1 MTNKNLIKNA
11 VIYARVSSVGNRQNT
26 DRQVTD
32 LTEYAVKNGYCV
44 KNVFTEHISGA
55 KETKD
60 RQTLT
65 DCLNYIEDADNQVSI
80 LLVSE
85 LSRLGRNVDDV
96 TKNVIAF
103 KEKHINVFFQKEGFQ
118 LFDDN
123 GDVNPFTNIFV
134 AVLGTCAQIERDN
147 IKFRLNSGLA
157 QYRAN
162 GGKVGRKEG
171 YQKPKEDYL
180 NQYPELIQKLKE
192 RKNHLD
198 NGIRDKDDSVR
209 AIAGQYNV
217 NVSTVQTIRQLFN
230 L

>member
-1 MTNKNLIKNA
+1 MKKNFAKNA
-11 VIYARVSSVGNRQNT
+11 VIYARVSSIGNRQNT
-26 DRQVTD
+26 DRQVAD
-32 LTEYAVKNGYCV
+32 LTAYAVKNGYSV
-44 KNVFTEHISGA
+44 VNIFTEHVSGA

-60 RQTLT
+60 RQTLS
-65 DCLNYIEDADNQVSI
+65 DCLTFIEDQANEVSI

-103 KEKHINVFFQKEGFQ
+103 KEKHINVYFQKEGFQ

-123 GDVNPFTNIFV
+123 GEVNPFTNIFV

-162 GGKVGRKEG
+162 GGRVGRKEG

-180 NQYPELIQKLKE
+180 AQYPELIQKLKE

-198 NGIRDKDDSVR
+198 NGIRDKDHSVR
-209 AIAGQYNV
+209 SIAQHFGV
-217 NVSTVQTIRQLFN
+217 NVSTVQTIRGIFEL
-230 L
+230 

>member
-1 MTNKNLIKNA
+1 MKKNFVKNT
-11 VIYARVSSVGNRQNT
+11 VIYARVSSIGNRQNT
-26 DRQVTD
+26 DRQVAD
-32 LTEYAVKNGYCV
+32 LTAYAVKNGYSV
-44 KNVFTEHISGA
+44 VNIFTEHVSGA

-60 RQTLT
+60 RQTLS
-65 DCLNYIEDADNQVSI
+65 DCLTFIEDQANEVSI

-103 KEKHINVFFQKEGFQ
+103 KEKHINVYFQKEGFQ

-123 GDVNPFTNIFV
+123 GEVNPFTNIFV

-162 GGKVGRKEG
+162 GGRVGRKEG

-180 NQYPELIQKLKE
+180 AQYPELIQKLKE

-209 AIAGQYNV
+209 SIAQHFGV
-217 NVSTVQTIRQLFN
+217 NVSTVQTIRGIFEL
-230 L
+230 

>member
-1 MTNKNLIKNA
+1 M
-11 VIYARVSSVGNRQNT
+11 
-26 DRQVTD
+26 
-32 LTEYAVKNGYCV
+32 
-44 KNVFTEHISGA
+44 
-55 KETKD
+55 
-60 RQTLT
+60 
-65 DCLNYIEDADNQVSI
+65 
-80 LLVSE
+80 
-85 LSRLGRNVDDV
+85 DDV

-103 KEKHINVFFQKEGFQ
+103 KEKHTNVYFQKEGFQ

-123 GDVNPFTNIFV
+123 GEVNPFTNIFV

-162 GGKVGRKEG
+162 GGRVGRKEG

-180 NQYPELIQKLKE
+180 AQYPELIQKLKE

-209 AIAGQYNV
+209 SIAQHFGV
-217 NVSTVQTIRQLFN
+217 NVSTVQTIRGIFEL
-230 L
+230 

>member
-1 MTNKNLIKNA
+1 MKKNFVKNA
-11 VIYARVSSVGNRQNT
+11 VIYARVSSIGNRQNT
-26 DRQVTD
+26 DRQVAD
-32 LTEYAVKNGYCV
+32 LTAYAVKNGYSV
-44 KNVFTEHISGA
+44 VNIFTEHVSGA

-60 RQTLT
+60 RQTLS
-65 DCLNYIEDADNQVSI
+65 DCLTFIEDQANGVSI

-103 KEKHINVFFQKEGFQ
+103 KEKHINVYFQKEGFQ

-123 GDVNPFTNIFV
+123 GEVNPFTNIFV

-162 GGKVGRKEG
+162 GGRVGRKEG

-180 NQYPELIQKLKE
+180 AQYPELIQKLKE

-209 AIAGQYNV
+209 SIAQHFGV
-217 NVSTVQTIRQLFN
+217 NVSTVQTIRGIFEL
-230 L
+230 

>member
-1 MTNKNLIKNA
+1 MKKNFVKNA
-11 VIYARVSSVGNRQNT
+11 VIYARVSSIGNRQNT
-26 DRQVTD
+26 DRQVAD
-32 LTEYAVKNGYCV
+32 LTAYAVKKGYSV
-44 KNVFTEHISGA
+44 VNIFTEHVSGA

-60 RQTLT
+60 RQTLS
-65 DCLNYIEDADNQVSI
+65 DCLTFIEDQANGVSI

-103 KEKHINVFFQKEGFQ
+103 KEKHINVYFQKEGFQ

-123 GDVNPFTNIFV
+123 GEVNPFTNIFV

-162 GGKVGRKEG
+162 GGRVGRKEG

-180 NQYPELIQKLKE
+180 AQYPELIQKLKE

-209 AIAGQYNV
+209 SIAQHVGG
-217 NVSTVQTIRQLFN
+217 NVSTVQTIRGIFEL
-230 L
+230 

>member
-1 MTNKNLIKNA
+1 MKKNFVKNA
-11 VIYARVSSVGNRQNT
+11 VIYARVSSIGNRQNT
-26 DRQVTD
+26 DRQVAD
-32 LTEYAVKNGYCV
+32 LTAYAVKNGYSV
-44 KNVFTEHISGA
+44 VNIFTEHVSGA

-60 RQTLT
+60 RQTLS
-65 DCLNYIEDADNQVSI
+65 DCLTFIEDQANGVSI

-103 KEKHINVFFQKEGFQ
+103 KEKHINVYFQKEGFQ

-123 GDVNPFTNIFV
+123 GEVNPFTNIFV

-162 GGKVGRKEG
+162 GGRVGRKEG

-180 NQYPELIQKLKE
+180 AQYPELIQKLKE

-209 AIAGQYNV
+209 SIAQHFGV
-217 NVSTVQTIRQLFN
+217 NVSTVQTIRGIF
-230 L
+230 

>member
-1 MTNKNLIKNA
+1 MNTKNLVKNA

-26 DRQVTD
+26 DRQVAD
-32 LTEYAVKNGYCV
+32 LTEYAVKNGYSV
-44 KNVFTEHISGA
+44 VNIFTEHISGA

-60 RQTLT
+60 RQSLT
-65 DCLNYIEDADNQVSI
+65 DCLNFIEDKDNKVSI

-103 KEKHINVFFQKEGFQ
+103 KEKHINVYFQKEGFQ

-123 GDVNPFTNIFV
+123 GEVNPFTNIFV

-180 NQYPELIQKLKE
+180 KEYPELIQKLKE

-209 AIAGQYNV
+209 SIAQHFGV
-217 NVSTVQTIRQLFN
+217 NVSTVQVIRKLFN

>member
-1 MTNKNLIKNA
+1 MKKNFAKNA
-11 VIYARVSSVGNRQNT
+11 VIYARVSSIGNRQNT
-26 DRQVTD
+26 DRQVAD
-32 LTEYAVKNGYCV
+32 LTAYAVKNGYSV
-44 KNVFTEHISGA
+44 VNIFTEHVSGA

-60 RQTLT
+60 RQTLS
-65 DCLNYIEDADNQVSI
+65 DCLTFIEDQANEVSI

-103 KEKHINVFFQKEGFQ
+103 KEKHINVYFQKEGFQ

-123 GDVNPFTNIFV
+123 GEVNPFTNIFV

-162 GGKVGRKEG
+162 GGRVGRQEG

-180 NQYPELIQKLKE
+180 AQYPELIQKLKE

-209 AIAGQYNV
+209 SIAQHFGV
-217 NVSTVQTIRQLFN
+217 NVSTVQTIRGIFEL
-230 L
+230 

>member
-1 MTNKNLIKNA
+1 MKKNFAKNA
-11 VIYARVSSVGNRQNT
+11 VIYARVSSIGNRQNT
-26 DRQVTD
+26 DRQVAD
-32 LTEYAVKNGYCV
+32 LTAYAVKNGYSV
-44 KNVFTEHISGA
+44 VNIFTEHVSGA

-60 RQTLT
+60 RQTLS
-65 DCLNYIEDADNQVSI
+65 DCLTFIEDQANEVSI

-103 KEKHINVFFQKEGFQ
+103 KEKHINVYFQKEGFQ

-123 GDVNPFTNIFV
+123 GEVNPFTNIFV
-134 AVLGTCAQIERDN
+134 AVQGMCAQIELDN

-162 GGKVGRKEG
+162 GGRVGRKEG

-180 NQYPELIQKLKE
+180 AQYPELIQKLKE

-209 AIAGQYNV
+209 SIAQHFGV
-217 NVSTVQTIRQLFN
+217 NVSTVQTIRGIFEL
-230 L
+230 

>member
-1 MTNKNLIKNA
+1 MKKNFVKNA
-11 VIYARVSSVGNRQNT
+11 VIYARVSSIGNRQNT
-26 DRQVTD
+26 DRQVAD
-32 LTEYAVKNGYCV
+32 LTAYAVKNGYSV
-44 KNVFTEHISGA
+44 VNIFTEHVSGA

-60 RQTLT
+60 RQTLS
-65 DCLNYIEDADNQVSI
+65 DCLTFIEDQANGVSI

-103 KEKHINVFFQKEGFQ
+103 KEKHINVYFQKEGFQ

-123 GDVNPFTNIFV
+123 GEVNPFTNIFV

-162 GGKVGRKEG
+162 GGRVGRKEG
-171 YQKPKEDYL
+171 YHKPKEDYL
-180 NQYPELIQKLKE
+180 AQYPELIQKLKE

-209 AIAGQYNV
+209 SIAQHFGV
-217 NVSTVQTIRQLFN
+217 NVSTVQTIRGIFEL
-230 L
+230 

>member
-1 MTNKNLIKNA
+1 MKKNFAKNA
-11 VIYARVSSVGNRQNT
+11 VIYARVSSIGNRQNT
-26 DRQVTD
+26 DRQVAD
-32 LTEYAVKNGYCV
+32 LTAYAVKNGYSV
-44 KNVFTEHISGA
+44 VNIFTEHVSGA

-60 RQTLT
+60 RQTLS
-65 DCLNYIEDADNQVSI
+65 DCLTFIEDQANEVSI

-103 KEKHINVFFQKEGFQ
+103 KEKHINVYFQKEGFQ

-123 GDVNPFTNIFV
+123 GEVNPFTNIFV

-162 GGKVGRKEG
+162 GGRVGRKEG

-180 NQYPELIQKLKE
+180 AQYPELIQKLKE

-209 AIAGQYNV
+209 SIAQHFGV
-217 NVSTVQTIRQLFN
+217 NVSTVQTIRGIFGL
-230 L
+230 

>member
-1 MTNKNLIKNA
+1 MKKNFVKNA
-11 VIYARVSSVGNRQNT
+11 VIYARVSSIGNRQNT
-26 DRQVTD
+26 DRQVAD
-32 LTEYAVKNGYCV
+32 LTAYAVKNGYSV
-44 KNVFTEHISGA
+44 VNIFTEHVSGA

-60 RQTLT
+60 RQTLS
-65 DCLNYIEDADNQVSI
+65 DCLTFIEDQANGVSI

-103 KEKHINVFFQKEGFQ
+103 KEKHINVYFQKEGFQ

-123 GDVNPFTNIFV
+123 GEVNPFTNIFV

-162 GGKVGRKEG
+162 GGRVGRKEG

-180 NQYPELIQKLKE
+180 AQYPELIQKLKE
-192 RKNHLD
+192 RKNHPD

-209 AIAGQYNV
+209 SIAQHFGV
-217 NVSTVQTIRQLFN
+217 NVSTVQTIRGIFEL
-230 L
+230 

>member
-1 MTNKNLIKNA
+1 MKKNFAKNA
-11 VIYARVSSVGNRQNT
+11 VIYARVSSIGNRQNT
-26 DRQVTD
+26 DRQVAD
-32 LTEYAVKNGYCV
+32 LTAYAVKNGYSV
-44 KNVFTEHISGA
+44 VNIFTEHVSGA

-60 RQTLT
+60 RQTLS
-65 DCLNYIEDADNQVSI
+65 DCLTFIEDQANEVSI

-103 KEKHINVFFQKEGFQ
+103 KEKHIHVYFQKEGFQ

-123 GDVNPFTNIFV
+123 GEVNPFTNIFV

-162 GGKVGRKEG
+162 GGRVGRKEG

-180 NQYPELIQKLKE
+180 AQYPELIQKLKE

-209 AIAGQYNV
+209 SIAQHFGV
-217 NVSTVQTIRQLFN
+217 NVSTVQTIRGIFEL
-230 L
+230 

>member
-1 MTNKNLIKNA
+1 MKKNFVKNA
-11 VIYARVSSVGNRQNT
+11 VIYARVSSIGNRQNT
-26 DRQVTD
+26 DRQVAD
-32 LTEYAVKNGYCV
+32 LTAYAVKNGYSV
-44 KNVFTEHISGA
+44 VNIFTEHVSGA

-60 RQTLT
+60 RQTLS
-65 DCLNYIEDADNQVSI
+65 DCLTFIEDQANGVSI

-103 KEKHINVFFQKEGFQ
+103 KEKHINVYFQKEGFQ

-123 GDVNPFTNIFV
+123 GEVNPFTNIFV

-162 GGKVGRKEG
+162 GGRVGRKEG

-180 NQYPELIQKLKE
+180 AQYPELIRKLKE

-209 AIAGQYNV
+209 SIAQHFGV
-217 NVSTVQTIRQLFN
+217 NVSTVQTIRGIFEL
-230 L
+230 

>member
-1 MTNKNLIKNA
+1 MKKNFAKNA
-11 VIYARVSSVGNRQNT
+11 VIYARVSSIGNRQNT
-26 DRQVTD
+26 DRQVAD
-32 LTEYAVKNGYCV
+32 LTAYAVKNGYSV
-44 KNVFTEHISGA
+44 VNIFTEHVSGA

-60 RQTLT
+60 RQTLS
-65 DCLNYIEDADNQVSI
+65 DCLTFIEDQANEVSI

-103 KEKHINVFFQKEGFQ
+103 KEKHINVYFQKEGFQ

-123 GDVNPFTNIFV
+123 GEVNPFTNIFV

-162 GGKVGRKEG
+162 GGRVGRKEG

-180 NQYPELIQKLKE
+180 AQYPELIQKLKE

-198 NGIRDKDDSVR
+198 NRIRDKDDSVR
-209 AIAGQYNV
+209 SIAQHFGV
-217 NVSTVQTIRQLFN
+217 NVSTVQTIRGIFEL
-230 L
+230 

>member
-1 MTNKNLIKNA
+1 MKKNFVKNA
-11 VIYARVSSVGNRQNT
+11 VIYARVSSIGNRQNT
-26 DRQVTD
+26 DRQVAD
-32 LTEYAVKNGYCV
+32 LTAYAVKNGYSV
-44 KNVFTEHISGA
+44 VNIFTEHVSGA

-60 RQTLT
+60 RQTLS
-65 DCLNYIEDADNQVSI
+65 DCLTFIEDQANGVSI

-103 KEKHINVFFQKEGFQ
+103 KEKHINVYFQKEGFQ

-123 GDVNPFTNIFV
+123 GEVNPFTNIFV

-162 GGKVGRKEG
+162 GGRVSRKEG

-180 NQYPELIQKLKE
+180 AQYPELIQKLKE

-209 AIAGQYNV
+209 SIAQHFGV
-217 NVSTVQTIRQLFN
+217 NVSTVQTIRGIFEL
-230 L
+230 

>member
-1 MTNKNLIKNA
+1 MKKNFAKNA
-11 VIYARVSSVGNRQNT
+11 VIYARVSSIGNRQNT
-26 DRQVTD
+26 DRQVAD
-32 LTEYAVKNGYCV
+32 LTAYAVKNGYSV
-44 KNVFTEHISGA
+44 VNIFTEHVSGA

-60 RQTLT
+60 RQTLS
-65 DCLNYIEDADNQVSI
+65 DCLTFIEDQANEVSI

-103 KEKHINVFFQKEGFQ
+103 KEKHINVYFQKEGFQ

-123 GDVNPFTNIFV
+123 GEVNPFTNIFV

-147 IKFRLNSGLA
+147 IKFRLNSRLA

-162 GGKVGRKEG
+162 GGRVGRKEG

-180 NQYPELIQKLKE
+180 AQYPELIQKLKE

-209 AIAGQYNV
+209 SIAQHFGV
-217 NVSTVQTIRQLFN
+217 NVSTVQTIRGIFEL
-230 L
+230 

>member
-1 MTNKNLIKNA
+1 MKKNFLKNA
-11 VIYARVSSVGNRQNT
+11 VIYARVSSIGNRQNT
-26 DRQVTD
+26 DRQVAD
-32 LTEYAVKNGYCV
+32 LTAYAVKNGYSV
-44 KNVFTEHISGA
+44 VNIFTEHVSGA

-60 RQTLT
+60 RQTLS
-65 DCLNYIEDADNQVSI
+65 DCLTFIEDQANEVSI

-103 KEKHINVFFQKEGFQ
+103 KEKHINVYFQKEGFQ

-123 GDVNPFTNIFV
+123 GEVNPFTNIFV

-162 GGKVGRKEG
+162 GGRVGRKEG

-180 NQYPELIQKLKE
+180 AQYPELIQKLKE

-209 AIAGQYNV
+209 SIAQHFGV
-217 NVSTVQTIRQLFN
+217 NVSTVQTIRGIFEL
-230 L
+230 

>member
-1 MTNKNLIKNA
+1 MKKNFAKNA
-11 VIYARVSSVGNRQNT
+11 VIYARVSSIGNRQNT
-26 DRQVTD
+26 DRQVAD
-32 LTEYAVKNGYCV
+32 LTAYAVKNGYSV
-44 KNVFTEHISGA
+44 VNIFTEHVSGA

-60 RQTLT
+60 RQTLS
-65 DCLNYIEDADNQVSI
+65 DCLTFIEDQANGVSI

-103 KEKHINVFFQKEGFQ
+103 KEKHINVYFQKEGFQ

-123 GDVNPFTNIFV
+123 GEVNPFTNIFV

-162 GGKVGRKEG
+162 GGRVGRKEG

-180 NQYPELIQKLKE
+180 AQYPELIQKLKE

-209 AIAGQYNV
+209 SIAQHFGV
-217 NVSTVQTIRQLFN
+217 NVSTVQTIRGIFEL
-230 L
+230 

>member
-1 MTNKNLIKNA
+1 MKKNFAKNA
-11 VIYARVSSVGNRQNT
+11 VIYARVSSIGNRQNT
-26 DRQVTD
+26 DRQVAD
-32 LTEYAVKNGYCV
+32 LTAYAVKNGYSV
-44 KNVFTEHISGA
+44 VNIFTEHVSGA

-60 RQTLT
+60 RQTLS
-65 DCLNYIEDADNQVSI
+65 DCLTFIEDQANEVSI

-103 KEKHINVFFQKEGFQ
+103 KEKHTNVYFQKEGFQ

-123 GDVNPFTNIFV
+123 GEVNPFTNIFV

-162 GGKVGRKEG
+162 GGRVGRKEG

-180 NQYPELIQKLKE
+180 AQYPELIQKLKE

-209 AIAGQYNV
+209 SIAQHFGV
-217 NVSTVQTIRQLFN
+217 NVSTVQTIRGIFEL
-230 L
+230 

>member
-1 MTNKNLIKNA
+1 MKKNFVKNA
-11 VIYARVSSVGNRQNT
+11 VIYARVSSIGNRQNT
-26 DRQVTD
+26 DRQVAD
-32 LTEYAVKNGYCV
+32 LTAYAVKNGYSV
-44 KNVFTEHISGA
+44 VNIFTEHVSGA

-60 RQTLT
+60 RQTLS
-65 DCLNYIEDADNQVSI
+65 DCLTFIEDQANGVSI

-103 KEKHINVFFQKEGFQ
+103 KEKHINVYFQKEGFQ

-123 GDVNPFTNIFV
+123 GEVNPFTNIFV

-162 GGKVGRKEG
+162 GGRVGRKEG

-180 NQYPELIQKLKE
+180 AQYPELIQKLKE

-198 NGIRDKDDSVR
+198 NGIREKDDSVR
-209 AIAGQYNV
+209 SIAKHFGV
-217 NVSTVQTIRQLFN
+217 NVSTVQTIRGIFEL
-230 L
+230 

>member
-1 MTNKNLIKNA
+1 MKKNFAKNA
-11 VIYARVSSVGNRQNT
+11 VIYARVSSIGNRQNT
-26 DRQVTD
+26 DRQVAD
-32 LTEYAVKNGYCV
+32 LTAYAVKNGYSV
-44 KNVFTEHISGA
+44 VNIFTEHVSGA

-60 RQTLT
+60 RQTLS
-65 DCLNYIEDADNQVSI
+65 DCLTFIEDQANEVSI

-103 KEKHINVFFQKEGFQ
+103 KEKHINVYFQKEGYQ
-118 LFDDN
+118 LFTDN
-123 GDVNPFTNIFV
+123 GEVNPFTNIFV

-162 GGKVGRKEG
+162 GGRVGRKEG

-180 NQYPELIQKLKE
+180 AQYPELIQKLKE

-209 AIAGQYNV
+209 SIAQHFGV
-217 NVSTVQTIRQLFN
+217 NVSTVQTIRGIFEL
-230 L
+230 

>member
-1 MTNKNLIKNA
+1 MKKNFAKNA
-11 VIYARVSSVGNRQNT
+11 VIYARVSSIGNRQNT
-26 DRQVTD
+26 DRQVAD
-32 LTEYAVKNGYCV
+32 LTAYAVKNGYSV
-44 KNVFTEHISGA
+44 VNIFTEHVSGA

-60 RQTLT
+60 RQTLS
-65 DCLNYIEDADNQVSI
+65 DCLTFIEDQDNGVSI

-103 KEKHINVFFQKEGFQ
+103 KEKHINVYFQKEGFQ

-123 GDVNPFTNIFV
+123 GEVNPFTNIFV

-162 GGKVGRKEG
+162 GGRVGRKEG

-180 NQYPELIQKLKE
+180 AQYPELIQKLKE

-209 AIAGQYNV
+209 SIAQHFGV
-217 NVSTVQTIRQLFN
+217 NVSTVQTIRGIFEL
-230 L
+230 

>member
-1 MTNKNLIKNA
+1 MKKNFVKNA
-11 VIYARVSSVGNRQNT
+11 VIYARVSSIGNRQNT
-26 DRQVTD
+26 DRQVAD
-32 LTEYAVKNGYCV
+32 LTAYAVKNGYSV
-44 KNVFTEHISGA
+44 VNIFTEHVSGA

-60 RQTLT
+60 RQTLS
-65 DCLNYIEDADNQVSI
+65 DCLTFIEDQANEVSI

-103 KEKHINVFFQKEGFQ
+103 KEKHINVYFQKEGFQ

-123 GDVNPFTNIFV
+123 GEVNPFTNIFV

-162 GGKVGRKEG
+162 GGRVGRKEG

-180 NQYPELIQKLKE
+180 AQYPELIQKLKE

-198 NGIRDKDDSVR
+198 NGIRYKDDSVR
-209 AIAGQYNV
+209 SIAQHFGV
-217 NVSTVQTIRQLFN
+217 NVSTVQTIRGIFEL
-230 L
+230 

>member
-1 MTNKNLIKNA
+1 MKKNFVKNA
-11 VIYARVSSVGNRQNT
+11 VIYARVSSIGNRQNT
-26 DRQVTD
+26 DRQVAD
-32 LTEYAVKNGYCV
+32 LTAYAVKNGYSV
-44 KNVFTEHISGA
+44 VNIFTEHVSGA

-60 RQTLT
+60 RQTLS
-65 DCLNYIEDADNQVSI
+65 DCLTFIEDQANEVSI

-103 KEKHINVFFQKEGFQ
+103 KEKHINVYFQKEGFQ

-123 GDVNPFTNIFV
+123 GEVNPFTNIFV

-162 GGKVGRKEG
+162 GGRVGRKEG

-180 NQYPELIQKLKE
+180 AQYPELIQKLKE

-209 AIAGQYNV
+209 SIAQHFGV
-217 NVSTVQTIRQLFN
+217 NVSTVQTIRGIFEL
-230 L
+230 

>member
-1 MTNKNLIKNA
+1 MKKNFAKNA
-11 VIYARVSSVGNRQNT
+11 VIYARVSSIGNRQNT
-26 DRQVTD
+26 DRQVAD
-32 LTEYAVKNGYCV
+32 LTAYAVKNGYSV
-44 KNVFTEHISGA
+44 VNIFTEHVSGA

-60 RQTLT
+60 RQTLS
-65 DCLNYIEDADNQVSI
+65 DCLTFIEDQANGVSI

-103 KEKHINVFFQKEGFQ
+103 KEKHINVYFQKEGFQ

-123 GDVNPFTNIFV
+123 GEVNPFTNIFV
-134 AVLGTCAQIERDN
+134 AVQGMCAQIELDN

-162 GGKVGRKEG
+162 GGRVGRKEG

-180 NQYPELIQKLKE
+180 AQYPELIQKLKE

-209 AIAGQYNV
+209 SIAQHFGV
-217 NVSTVQTIRQLFN
+217 NVSTVQTIRGIFEL
-230 L
+230 

>member
-1 MTNKNLIKNA
+1 MKKNFVKNA
-11 VIYARVSSVGNRQNT
+11 VIYARVSSIGNRQNT
-26 DRQVTD
+26 DRQVAD
-32 LTEYAVKNGYCV
+32 LTAYAVKNGYSV
-44 KNVFTEHISGA
+44 VNIFTEHVSGA

-60 RQTLT
+60 RQTLS
-65 DCLNYIEDADNQVSI
+65 DCLTFIEDQANGVSI

-103 KEKHINVFFQKEGFQ
+103 KEKHINVYFQKEGFQ

-123 GDVNPFTNIFV
+123 GEVNPFTNIFV

-162 GGKVGRKEG
+162 GGRVGRKEG

-180 NQYPELIQKLKE
+180 AQYPELIQKLKE

-209 AIAGQYNV
+209 SIAQHFGV
-217 NVSTVQTIRQLFN
+217 NVSTVHTIRGIFEL
-230 L
+230 

>member
-1 MTNKNLIKNA
+1 MKKNFVKNA
-11 VIYARVSSVGNRQNT
+11 VIYARVSSIGNRQNT
-26 DRQVTD
+26 DRQVAD
-32 LTEYAVKNGYCV
+32 LTAYAVKNGYSV
-44 KNVFTEHISGA
+44 VNIFTEHVSGA

-60 RQTLT
+60 RQTLS
-65 DCLNYIEDADNQVSI
+65 DCLTFIEDQANEVSI

-103 KEKHINVFFQKEGFQ
+103 KEKHINVYFQKEGFQ

-123 GDVNPFTNIFV
+123 GEVNPFTNIFV

-162 GGKVGRKEG
+162 GGRVGRKEG

-180 NQYPELIQKLKE
+180 AQYPELIQKLKE
-192 RKNHLD
+192 RKNPLD

-209 AIAGQYNV
+209 SIAQHFGV
-217 NVSTVQTIRQLFN
+217 NVSTVQTIRGIFEL
-230 L
+230 

>member
-1 MTNKNLIKNA
+1 MKKNFAKNA
-11 VIYARVSSVGNRQNT
+11 VIYARVSSIGNRQNT
-26 DRQVTD
+26 DRQVED
-32 LTEYAVKNGYCV
+32 LTAYAVKNGYSV
-44 KNVFTEHISGA
+44 VNIFTEHVSGE

-60 RQTLT
+60 RQTLS
-65 DCLNYIEDADNQVSI
+65 DCLKFIEDQANEVSI

-103 KEKHINVFFQKEGFQ
+103 KEKHINVYFQKEGFQ

-123 GDVNPFTNIFV
+123 GEVNPFTNIFV
-134 AVLGTCAQIERDN
+134 AVQGMCAQIELDN

-162 GGKVGRKEG
+162 GGRVGRKEG
-171 YQKPKEDYL
+171 YRKPKEDYL
-180 NQYPELIQKLKE
+180 AQYTELIQKLKE

-209 AIAGQYNV
+209 SIASAYKV
-217 NVSTVQTIRQLFN
+217 NVSTIQVIRKLFN

>member
-1 MTNKNLIKNA
+1 MKKNFAKNA
-11 VIYARVSSVGNRQNT
+11 VIYARVSSIGNRQNT
-26 DRQVTD
+26 DRQVAD
-32 LTEYAVKNGYCV
+32 LTAYAVKNGYSV
-44 KNVFTEHISGA
+44 VNIFTEHVSGA

-60 RQTLT
+60 RQTLS
-65 DCLNYIEDADNQVSI
+65 DCLTFIEDQANEVSI

-103 KEKHINVFFQKEGFQ
+103 KEKHINVYFQKEGFQ

-123 GDVNPFTNIFV
+123 GEVNPFTNIFV
-134 AVLGTCAQIERDN
+134 AVLSTCAQIERDN
-147 IKFRLNSGLA
+147 IKFRLNSSLA

-162 GGKVGRKEG
+162 GGSVVGKEG
-171 YQKPKEDYL
+171 YQKPKEGYL
-180 NQYPELIQKLKE
+180 AQYPELIQKLKE

-209 AIAGQYNV
+209 SIAQHFGV
-217 NVSTVQTIRQLFN
+217 NVSTVQTIRGIFEL
-230 L
+230 

>member
-1 MTNKNLIKNA
+1 MKNNFVKNA
-11 VIYARVSSVGNRQNT
+11 VIYARVSSIGNRQNT
-26 DRQVTD
+26 DRQVAD
-32 LTEYAVKNGYCV
+32 LTAYAVKNGYSV
-44 KNVFTEHISGA
+44 VNIFTEHVSGA

-60 RQTLT
+60 RQTLS
-65 DCLNYIEDADNQVSI
+65 DCLNFIEDQVNGVSI

-103 KEKHINVFFQKEGFQ
+103 KEKHINVYFQKEGFQ

-123 GDVNPFTNIFV
+123 GEVNPFTNIFV

-162 GGKVGRKEG
+162 GGRVGRKEG

-180 NQYPELIQKLKE
+180 AQYPELIQKLKE

-209 AIAGQYNV
+209 SIAQHFGV
-217 NVSTVQTIRQLFN
+217 NVSTVQTIRGIFEL
-230 L
+230 

>member
-1 MTNKNLIKNA
+1 MKKNFAKNA
-11 VIYARVSSVGNRQNT
+11 VIYARVSSIGNRQNT
-26 DRQVTD
+26 DRQVAD
-32 LTEYAVKNGYCV
+32 LTAYAVKNGYSV
-44 KNVFTEHISGA
+44 VNIFTEHVSGA

-60 RQTLT
+60 RQTLS
-65 DCLNYIEDADNQVSI
+65 DCLTFIEDQANEVPI
-80 LLVSE
+80 LLGSE

-103 KEKHINVFFQKEGFQ
+103 KEKHINVYFQKEGFQ

-123 GDVNPFTNIFV
+123 GEVNPFTNIFV

-162 GGKVGRKEG
+162 GGRVGRKEG

-180 NQYPELIQKLKE
+180 AQYPELIQKLKE

-209 AIAGQYNV
+209 SIAQHFGV
-217 NVSTVQTIRQLFN
+217 NVSTVQTIRGIFEL
-230 L
+230 

>member
-1 MTNKNLIKNA
+1 MRKNFAKNA
-11 VIYARVSSVGNRQNT
+11 VIYARVSSIGNRQNT
-26 DRQVTD
+26 DRQVAD
-32 LTEYAVKNGYCV
+32 LTAYAVKNGYSV
-44 KNVFTEHISGA
+44 VNIFTEHVSGA

-60 RQTLT
+60 RQTLS
-65 DCLNYIEDADNQVSI
+65 DCLTFIEDQANEVSI

-103 KEKHINVFFQKEGFQ
+103 KEKHINVYFQKEGFQ

-123 GDVNPFTNIFV
+123 GEVNPFTNIFV

-162 GGKVGRKEG
+162 GGRVGRKEG

-180 NQYPELIQKLKE
+180 AQYPELIQKLKE

-209 AIAGQYNV
+209 SIAQHFGV
-217 NVSTVQTIRQLFN
+217 NVSTVQTIRGIFEL
-230 L
+230 

>member
-1 MTNKNLIKNA
+1 MKKNFAKNA
-11 VIYARVSSVGNRQNT
+11 VIYARVSSIGNRQNT
-26 DRQVTD
+26 DRQVAD
-32 LTEYAVKNGYCV
+32 LTAYAVKNGYSV
-44 KNVFTEHISGA
+44 VNIFTEHVSGA

-60 RQTLT
+60 RQTLS
-65 DCLNYIEDADNQVSI
+65 DCLTFIEDQANEVSI

-103 KEKHINVFFQKEGFQ
+103 KEKHINVYFQKEGFQ

-123 GDVNPFTNIFV
+123 GEVNPCTNIFV
-134 AVLGTCAQIERDN
+134 AVLGTCAQIEREN

-162 GGKVGRKEG
+162 GGRVGRKEG

-180 NQYPELIQKLKE
+180 AQYPELIQKLKE

-209 AIAGQYNV
+209 SIAQHFGV
-217 NVSTVQTIRQLFN
+217 NVSTVQTIRGIFEL
-230 L
+230 

>member
-1 MTNKNLIKNA
+1 MKKNFAKNA
-11 VIYARVSSVGNRQNT
+11 VIYARVSSIGNRQNT
-26 DRQVTD
+26 DRQVAD
-32 LTEYAVKNGYCV
+32 LTAYAVKNGYSV
-44 KNVFTEHISGA
+44 VNIFTEHVSGA

-60 RQTLT
+60 RQTLS
-65 DCLNYIEDADNQVSI
+65 DCLTFIEDQANGVSI

-103 KEKHINVFFQKEGFQ
+103 KEKHINVYFQKEGFQ

-123 GDVNPFTNIFV
+123 GEVNPFTNIFV
-134 AVLGTCAQIERDN
+134 AVQGMCAQIELDN

-162 GGKVGRKEG
+162 GGRVGRKEG
-171 YQKPKEDYL
+171 YRKTKEDYL
-180 NQYPELIQKLKE
+180 AQYTELIQKLKE

-209 AIAGQYNV
+209 SIAKHFGV
-217 NVSTVQTIRQLFN
+217 NVSTVQTIRGIFEL
-230 L
+230 

>member
-1 MTNKNLIKNA
+1 MKKNFVKNA
-11 VIYARVSSVGNRQNT
+11 VIYARVSSIGNRQNT
-26 DRQVTD
+26 DRQVAD
-32 LTEYAVKNGYCV
+32 LTAYAVKNGYSV
-44 KNVFTEHISGA
+44 VNIFTEHVSGA

-60 RQTLT
+60 RQSLS
-65 DCLNYIEDADNQVSI
+65 DCLNFIEDQANGVSI

-103 KEKHINVFFQKEGFQ
+103 KEKHINVYFQKEGFQ

-123 GDVNPFTNIFV
+123 GEVNPFTNIFV

-162 GGKVGRKEG
+162 GGRVGRKEG

-180 NQYPELIQKLKE
+180 AQYPELIQKLKE

-209 AIAGQYNV
+209 SIAQHFGV
-217 NVSTVQTIRQLFN
+217 NVSTVQTIRGIFEL
-230 L
+230 

>member
-1 MTNKNLIKNA
+1 MKKNFAKNA
-11 VIYARVSSVGNRQNT
+11 VIYARVSSIGNRQNT
-26 DRQVTD
+26 DRQVAD
-32 LTEYAVKNGYCV
+32 LTAYAVKNGYSV
-44 KNVFTEHISGA
+44 VNIFTEHVSGA

-60 RQTLT
+60 RQTLS
-65 DCLNYIEDADNQVSI
+65 DCLTFIEDQANEVSI

-103 KEKHINVFFQKEGFQ
+103 KEKHINVYFQKEGFQ

-123 GDVNPFTNIFV
+123 GEVNPFTNIFV

-147 IKFRLNSGLA
+147 IKFRLNSGLV

-162 GGKVGRKEG
+162 GGRVGRKEG

-180 NQYPELIQKLKE
+180 AQYPELIQKLKE

-209 AIAGQYNV
+209 SIAQHFGV
-217 NVSTVQTIRQLFN
+217 NVSTVQTIRGIFEL
-230 L
+230 